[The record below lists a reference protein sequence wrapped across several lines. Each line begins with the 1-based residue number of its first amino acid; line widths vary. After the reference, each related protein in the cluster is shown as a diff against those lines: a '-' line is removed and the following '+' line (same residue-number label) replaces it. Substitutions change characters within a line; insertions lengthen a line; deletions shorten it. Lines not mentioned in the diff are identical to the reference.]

1 MAARST
7 SVNKTSKPNTTGPKS
22 TKPNTKGKPN
32 TMSLAAFQRDEEIP
46 ITSDQIFELVTK
58 SLKDVGAPE
67 DVIPQVIAYL
77 KASPTPV
84 KEAAATKPTEATEP
98 TDATE
103 PTKDDE
109 AEEVLAK
116 LVDQTKARDAG
127 GADDDKSPQSTFPP
141 HKMAE
146 VLLVFTMAVNR
157 LLNKL
162 KLPEEFPV
170 SLYEMLDEFRDHVY
184 KAPYAAQIPET
195 YGLPKEFIENLARCG
210 LVPKRLSMLTHDLCE
225 FLGAH
230 LAALDCIGVKIEL
243 NPEVIAQASTCE
255 SISIAINY
263 SKPIS
268 QTQLRQIRAA
278 FVLALSSIKNSVP
291 EGLTFLPAGVL
302 MLLKEQFPN
311 IYAMVSAVNTSQ
323 KDSRMDSFKSFTT
336 TKLYHNLTEGA
347 DIEVNRDNL
356 DDIFEM
362 LPKFARILHQSSIN
376 SNRRFSN
383 QCLEVITPKGKKI
396 TLVFP
401 RLSLDFHGL
410 LAEGIDLKELN
421 TVLPMTKNP
430 SMLNFS
436 FVSSMVASVL
446 VACYINPH
454 PDALRM
460 LSRLQTLF
468 ERFDQNTAEINEIK
482 VQKGNPV
489 ELFAKGNELIA
500 EIFYTVEHMHNATDL
515 NKIITPREAELF
527 DAFFKGVNAVKPE
540 QQDEDTRAPRARAA
554 TGLDAFDAPASATPI
569 TRRTGAAAAASAK
582 IDDGSFPVLG
592 AGKARP
598 TTPLAGQWG
607 GAKAKPYAASHK
619 DATKQ
624 AEAPARRQGFT
635 RGAEGVY
642 DPVDEA
648 DDSWN

>member
-7 SVNKTSKPNTTGPKS
+7 PVNMTSKPNKGNKTSKPNQGNKTF
-22 TKPNTKGKPN
+22 KPNTKGKS
-32 TMSLAAFQRDEEIP
+32 MSLADFQRDEEIP
-46 ITSDQIFELVTK
+46 ITSDQIFELVAK
-58 SLKDVGAPE
+58 SLKDIGAPE
-67 DVIPQVIAYL
+67 DVIPKVIAHL

-84 KEAAATKPTEATEP
+84 KEAAATEATEATE
-98 TDATE
+98 A
-103 PTKDDE
+103 DE
-109 AEEVLAK
+109 ALSELVAK
-116 LVDQTKARDAG
+116 TKARAAG

-146 VLLVFTMAVNR
+146 VLLVFIMAVNR
-157 LLNKL
+157 LLNKRQ
-162 KLPEEFPV
+162 LPEEFPV
-170 SLYEMLDEFRDHVY
+170 SRYDILDEFREHVY
-184 KAPYAAQIPET
+184 KAPYVVQIPET

-210 LVPKRLSMLTHDLCE
+210 LVPKRFSVLMHDLLE

-255 SISIAINY
+255 STTIATNY

-268 QTQLRQIRAA
+268 QTQLRQTRAA
-278 FVLALSSIKNSVP
+278 FGLALSSIKNSVP
-291 EGLTFLPAGVL
+291 EGLTFLPGGVL
-302 MLLKEQFPN
+302 MLLNEQFPN

-323 KDSRMDSFKSFTT
+323 KDSRMDSFKSFATT
-336 TKLYHNLTEGA
+336 ELYRELSERA
-347 DIEVNRDNL
+347 EIEVHRDNL

-362 LPKFARILHQSSIN
+362 LPKFARMLHQSSIN
-376 SNRRFSN
+376 FNRRFPN

-401 RLSLDFHGL
+401 HLSLDFHGL
-410 LAEGIDLKELN
+410 LAEGIDLKDLN
-421 TVLPMTKNP
+421 TVLAMTKNP

-436 FVSSMVASVL
+436 FVSSMVASIL

-454 PDALRM
+454 PDAMPM

-468 ERFDQNTAEINEIK
+468 ERFDQNTDDINDIK
-482 VQKGNPV
+482 AQKGNPV

-500 EIFYTVEHMHNATDL
+500 EIFETLEHMHNATDL
-515 NKIITPREAELF
+515 NKIITPREAALF
-527 DAFFKGVNAVKPE
+527 DAFFKGVNAVKPV

-554 TGLDAFDAPASATPI
+554 TGLDAFDAPVSATLI
-569 TRRTGAAAAASAK
+569 TRRTGATAAASAK

-592 AGKARP
+592 AAKARP

-607 GAKAKPYAASHK
+607 GAKATPYAATPK
-619 DATKQ
+619 PAPKQ

-635 RGAEGVY
+635 RREEGVY

-648 DDSWN
+648 DDKGWN